1 MTWTRRMGRA
11 KRNPSRFLCA
21 GDQSG
26 GLRFANPP
34 YALVLPAADG
44 AGLARPGLD
53 PRVARLR
60 VERVAVTP
68 RQPGA
73 GGGARLL
80 DALLRNLRPGRGFL
94 RNHHA
99 FRFHRPAIGS
109 RLDPDRGELRLRAEP
124 LRREHGLGK
133 IEAKELV
140 GAIFVG
146 QRGAAPYQEPRA

>member
-53 PRVARLR
+53 ARVARLR

-73 GGGARLL
+73 GGGVRLL
-80 DALLRNLRPGRGFL
+80 DALLTGANCVSGPSRFGESTAWERSRPRNSLARYSS
-94 RNHHA
+94 A
-99 FRFHRPAIGS
+99 S
-109 RLDPDRGELRLRAEP
+109 
-124 LRREHGLGK
+124 
-133 IEAKELV
+133 
-140 GAIFVG
+140 
-146 QRGAAPYQEPRA
+146 AAPPHIRSPVHSADAIAVFRTIAGPPEINQKVKL